1 MNKKE
6 RNLIINIVWKPFFS
20 AMMTMTLIMSTEL
33 PDILIGITLGLGGS
47 LACYLYLKKYMK
59 NKENPDSKM
68 M

>member
-33 PDILIGITLGLGGS
+33 PDILIGITLGLASS
-47 LACYLYLKKYMK
+47 LACYLDLKKYMK

>member
-20 AMMTMTLIMSTEL
+20 AMMTTSLIMSTEL
-33 PDILIGITLGLGGS
+33 PNLLIGITLGLGGS
-47 LACYLYLKKYMK
+47 LACYLDLKNYMK

>member
-47 LACYLYLKKYMK
+47 LACYLDLKKYMK

>member
-47 LACYLYLKKYMK
+47 LACYLDLKKYMK
-59 NKENPDSKM
+59 NKENSDSKM